1 MVGVAG
7 VDTGKSQGNEGN
19 EECAALH
26 LGQMSDFNEIT
37 KHRDESQGIEVNGHR
52 TKSVLF

>member
-19 EECAALH
+19 EERTALH

-37 KHRDESQGIEVNGHR
+37 KHRDERQGMEVNGYR
-52 TKSVLF
+52 TKPVLF

>member
-37 KHRDESQGIEVNGHR
+37 KHRDESQGMEVNGHR